1 MLLTIPTHILAYS
14 IYCTKNRN
22 TDFFVLQKG
31 MYPNIITTYFM
42 YLLHDKIIQERG
54 PVNDNTQFPAVVQ
67 LVEHT
72 AALLIRC

>member
-1 MLLTIPTHILAYS
+1 
-14 IYCTKNRN
+14 
-22 TDFFVLQKG
+22 
-31 MYPNIITTYFM
+31 M
-42 YLLHDKIIQERG
+42 YLLHDKIIQERR